1 MANENKLLTGMLVGA
16 VIGAAVSLLDKRTR
30 EDVIQSCKKVS
41 SKMKGYIDQPTTLT
55 TDVKKKIDEAKDI
68 VQEVSDDLS
77 FVNEKVKGLKET
89 TPQVVNMIQETRDRF
104 MTKREQS

>member
-1 MANENKLLTGMLVGA
+1 MANGNKLLTGMLLGA

-30 EDVIQSCKKVS
+30 GDVIQSGKKVS
-41 SKMKGYIDQPTTLT
+41 SKIKGYIEQPTMLT

-68 VQEVSDDLS
+68 VQEVSEDLS
-77 FVNEKVKGLKET
+77 FVNEKVKELKET

-104 MTKREQS
+104 ISKRE